1 MFIPSDKRLTKEGY
15 IMKQV
20 IKTALHTVYIANNVI
35 ACVRCNKTGRF
46 ISKKQYRI
54 ETRIINFQHISNDLA
69 KTHDNAFNPCLNVT
83 ASALVNNLVNTRQ
96 GGMLGNIAIDEVFT
110 IAVIFMLFF
119 IVCVI
124 HL

>member
-54 ETRIINFQHISNDLA
+54 ETRITNFQHISNDLA
-69 KTHDNAFNPCLNVT
+69 KMHVNAFNPYLNVT
-83 ASALVNNLVNTRQ
+83 AKDLANSVIESNT
-96 GGMLGNIAIDEVFT
+96 LELDEAFTLSIIAI
-110 IAVIFMLFF
+110 MFF
-119 IVCVI
+119 VVCFI